1 MPASDPTVEF
11 ASHRWADWRSPDFA
25 RLDPQR
31 TVAVLPLG
39 ATEQHGPHLPLSV
52 DTVLVE
58 GVLSAALA
66 QLSTTDPVLVL
77 PTQSVGLSTE
87 HTAFAGTLS
96 LSPQTTLQLWLD
108 LAASVARAGVK
119 KLLLF
124 NAHGGHV
131 GLMDVAAREMRG
143 QFGLTVFSSHWYQLP
158 LGEAMA
164 AFSEPEQRFGVHAG
178 DVETS
183 MMLALQPERVDMAQ
197 ARRFVSASEVRAAQ
211 FTLLGDGRSAKL
223 GWHMQDYNPHGAAGD
238 AAAATRAKGDRLVEQ
253 SAAQLVRLLR
263 ELVAFE
269 PLKV

>member
-1 MPASDPTVEF
+1 MSAPNPSVEF
-11 ASHRWADWRSPDFA
+11 ASHHWADWRSPDFA
-25 RLDPQR
+25 RLDPAR

-66 QLSTTDPVLVL
+66 QLTAADPVLVL

-158 LGEAMA
+158 LGDAMA
-164 AFSEPEQRFGVHAG
+164 VFSEQEQRFGVHAG
-178 DVETS
+178 AVETS
-183 MMLALQPERVDMAQ
+183 MMLALQPGRVNMAQ
-197 ARRFVSASEVRAAQ
+197 AQHFASASQTRAAHHP
-211 FTLLGDGRSAKL
+211 LLGDGRSAKL
-223 GWHMQDYNPHGAAGD
+223 GWHMQDYNPLGAAGD
-238 AAAATRAKGDRLVEQ
+238 ASAATRDRGEALVQQ

-263 ELVAFE
+263 ELVAFA
-269 PLKV
+269 PLVT